1 MEKLTP
7 LCLTKVRSASG
18 GPPSLHKFWAALAEW
33 LASCG
38 MGGVEVVEA
47 VGFVKDPVREFVR
60 ARAADDFF
68 IWVRDGKYVGHS
80 GCDKHLSLETGERFD
95 GPMDAPLE
103 VRSLNLG
110 VLLSRHGH
118 EAGKEAAA

>member
-7 LCLTKVRSASG
+7 LCLAKVASAAG

-33 LASCG
+33 LAGCG

-60 ARAADDFF
+60 SGPPGDFYV
-68 IWVRDGKYVGHS
+68 WVRDGKYVGHS
-80 GCDKHLSLETGERFD
+80 GCEKHLSLETGERFD
-95 GPMDAPLE
+95 RPMSPPLE

-118 EAGKEAAA
+118 RPGKEDAA